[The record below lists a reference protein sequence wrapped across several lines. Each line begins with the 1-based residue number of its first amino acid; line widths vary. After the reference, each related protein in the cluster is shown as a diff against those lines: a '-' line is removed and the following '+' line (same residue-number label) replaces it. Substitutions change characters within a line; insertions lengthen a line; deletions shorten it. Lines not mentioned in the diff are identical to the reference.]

1 MGRRRRPQR
10 RRLSPL
16 QFSRKITPDGTVT
29 TLAGN
34 GTVGDADGLL
44 AEAQFRAPEG
54 IGVDSQG
61 NIHVADTGNQSIRE
75 IVQQP

>member
-1 MGRRRRPQR
+1 M
-10 RRLSPL
+10 
-16 QFSRKITPDGTVT
+16 T